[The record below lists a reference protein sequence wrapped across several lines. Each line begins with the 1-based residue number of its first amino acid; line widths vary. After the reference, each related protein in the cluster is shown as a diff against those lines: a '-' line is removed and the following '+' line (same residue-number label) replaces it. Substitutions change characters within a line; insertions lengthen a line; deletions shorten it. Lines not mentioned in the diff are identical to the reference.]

1 VWNARLVRCRI
12 PASTKGQTRREARAQ
27 SPRAF
32 PSGRRPGRR
41 REPTSPERS
50 LVLVLTL
57 IAAELS
63 CALLGELTVA
73 VAACAVALLLGCGL
87 VLAAYL

>member
-1 VWNARLVRCRI
+1 
-12 PASTKGQTRREARAQ
+12 
-27 SPRAF
+27 
-32 PSGRRPGRR
+32 
-41 REPTSPERS
+41 
-50 LVLVLTL
+50 VLVLTL